1 MSDPQT
7 LQVLFT
13 VLAGFAAFVL
23 VRYGPRPIRAWLA
36 RQEEAYDAVLRRQ
49 LLMDVN
55 PRMVIAGKA
64 AFMVVAF
71 LFGYALGENVIF
83 GLVAAAL
90 AYGTPVLVVRH
101 MAQKRREKLNTQLV
115 DGLTTLA
122 SSVRA
127 GLNLVQAME
136 ILEENHTG
144 PIKQEFGAILR
155 EYAMGLDLNQAMR
168 NAADRI
174 NSPLYRLTF
183 TAIEMHRIRGG
194 DTGESL
200 DRIAESIREIQRL
213 EGKLDALTS
222 QGRMQATM
230 MAVMPL
236 VFLGILYLIMP
247 EQVSL
252 LFTDNIGRL
261 ILLAVTIAIVGGFL
275 WIRKIMTID
284 I

>member
-7 LQVLFT
+7 LRVLFT
-13 VLAGFAAFVL
+13 VLAGFAVFVL
-23 VRYGPRPIRAWLA
+23 VRYGPRPIMAWFA
-36 RQEEAYDAVLRRQ
+36 RQEEAYDIVLRRQ

-55 PRMVIAGKA
+55 PRVVIGAKA

-83 GLVAAAL
+83 GLVAAGM
-90 AYGTPVLVVRH
+90 AYGAPILVVKH
-101 MAQKRREKLNTQLV
+101 MAQKRREQLNVQLV

-136 ILEENHTG
+136 ILEQNHTG

-155 EYAMGLDLNQAMR
+155 EYAMGMDLNQAMR

-230 MAVMPL
+230 MAIMPL

-247 EQVSL
+247 EQVAL

-261 ILLAVTIAIVGGFL
+261 LLLGVTIAIVAGFL

>member
-55 PRMVIAGKA
+55 PRMVIAAKA

-83 GLVAAAL
+83 GFVAAAL

-247 EQVSL
+247 EQVTL